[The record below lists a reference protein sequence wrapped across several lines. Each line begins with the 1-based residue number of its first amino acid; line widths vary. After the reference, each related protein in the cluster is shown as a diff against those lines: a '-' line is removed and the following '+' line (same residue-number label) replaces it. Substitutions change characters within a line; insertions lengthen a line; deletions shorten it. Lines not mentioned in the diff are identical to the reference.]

1 VGLGNLAQRAQAT
14 TSGRECMEIKMVGV
28 VGMSGFMGTGIVQ
41 TCAQSGYQVI
51 GASRSEERVNKAL
64 ALINSRL
71 ARSVEKGKLSQQDK
85 DAAMARIKGTTD
97 MKDLHE
103 CDLVVETV
111 VENLDLKKKTFA
123 ELDTICPKHAILASN
138 TSCLSIIDMAMAT
151 TKPDKVLGLHFLSPV
166 PQSKLMEIVRSI
178 ATSDETIETGKEF
191 AQSLGKAFI
200 VSKDFPGFVF
210 NRLHVALLL
219 AAVRVLESGIATREE
234 IDNSMKLGL
243 DHPIGPLALLD
254 FGGNDVY
261 LNEAN
266 ALYEELKDATYA
278 PPMLLKKMVA
288 AGWLGRKTG
297 KGFYDYPS
305 S

>member
-1 VGLGNLAQRAQAT
+1 
-14 TSGRECMEIKMVGV
+14 
-28 VGMSGFMGTGIVQ
+28 
-41 TCAQSGYQVI
+41 
-51 GASRSEERVNKAL
+51 
-64 ALINSRL
+64 
-71 ARSVEKGKLSQQDK
+71 
-85 DAAMARIKGTTD
+85 
-97 MKDLHE
+97 MKDLYA
-103 CDLVVETV
+103 CDLVIETV
-111 VENLDLKKKTFA
+111 LENLDLKKKVFA
-123 ELDTICPKHAILASN
+123 ELDAICPKHAILASN
-138 TSCLSIIDMAMAT
+138 TSCLSIIDMAMVTAR
-151 TKPDKVLGLHFLSPV
+151 PDKVLGLHFLSPV
-166 PQSKLMEIVRSI
+166 PQSKLVEIVRSI
-178 ATSDETIETGKEF
+178 ATSDETMEIGKKF
-191 AQSLGKAFI
+191 ARSLGKAFI
-200 VSKDFPGFVF
+200 ASKDFPGFVF

-219 AAVRVLESGIATREE
+219 AAVRVLESGIATRED

-278 PPMLLKKMVA
+278 PPVLLRRMVA